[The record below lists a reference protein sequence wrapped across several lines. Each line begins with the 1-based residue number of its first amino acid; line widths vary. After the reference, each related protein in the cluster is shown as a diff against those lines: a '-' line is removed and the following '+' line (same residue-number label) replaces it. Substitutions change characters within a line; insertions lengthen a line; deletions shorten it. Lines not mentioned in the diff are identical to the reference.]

1 MASFFLPPLVC
12 VFWLAV
18 QRLGSRHVNKEW
30 IGEQFVKKNKACL
43 HSKVTFDVSV
53 IHGTCTASNGAYYFC
68 LTVYRHRRRGE
79 REREK
84 KKKEER
90 KEKKSEFT
98 LTASKALL
106 YFANFSWM
114 KMQYFAKK
122 STAREDKKR
131 IKYPIKELFSP
142 LFLKDFCKLP

>member
-1 MASFFLPPLVC
+1 VYCKQWCLLFLL
-12 VFWLAV
+12 
-18 QRLGSRHVNKEW
+18 N
-30 IGEQFVKKNKACL
+30 CL
-43 HSKVTFDVSV
+43 QTQEE
-53 IHGTCTASNGAYYFC
+53 
-68 LTVYRHRRRGE
+68 RGE
-79 REREK
+79 GKGK

-106 YFANFSWM
+106 YFANFSWL

>member
-1 MASFFLPPLVC
+1 MASFFLSPLVC

-30 IGEQFVKKNKACL
+30 IGEQFVEKNKACL

-79 REREK
+79 RER

-90 KEKKSEFT
+90 KEVWIYTYRFKSPFVLRQLLLAEDAVFCQKVDSKSRQKKDKIAHKRT
-98 LTASKALL
+98 LFPTFPSA
-106 YFANFSWM
+106 
-114 KMQYFAKK
+114 
-122 STAREDKKR
+122 
-131 IKYPIKELFSP
+131 
-142 LFLKDFCKLP
+142 FL